1 MVKTRFGE
9 TLPQAP
15 NILQVTPF
23 ETSQR
28 RQRHVSDYVTYSRL
42 YATLPAAHLAAVKTR
57 VRSGEPKV
65 IRELWEK
72 RDKTFLAI
80 DFEWNERNEHTVL
93 EWGYAALRCGHLESK
108 GHYIVAEYADK
119 IVNKHSPTY
128 PWQFGESQVISK
140 GKLPQIIQTI
150 IRSVISLF
158 LALSVPR
165 TPSADPTVTF
175 APLVLSNRFAIN
187 QYSTFNSSLASP
199 DSETVANTLVLV
211 AHGLQGDLA
220 RLEEMKIKLPS
231 NMLMIDTA
239 VLERGMYN
247 SGLRGVIMDPKTERP
262 RLNGTTLSL
271 EHLLISLT
279 LPLINPPPPSSTPDG
294 SGSGSGQ
301 GGSTPHQHQPHHPV
315 VLPNCALHNAGNDAF
330 MTLFALQHLLEPS
343 SSRSTPPMTVK
354 RHPQQQ
360 GMQFPSS
367 RMPMMSPLNP
377 MLTGM
382 SGMSGMPLSPPQ
394 TTMGMPM
401 GSPMQ
406 GSMMLPPFASF
417 GMQVVPPANPN
428 GNGVFSPNG
437 MVSPPP
443 NGGSGGGGLAV
454 PNLNGTFGGG
464 SGSNRLSSVGPVR
477 PKSAYD
483 LAGEFGAL
491 MSEKNTSSLS
501 KATGAGANGHG
512 ENGGGGG
519 GKGGL
524 WMNRPRFTS
533 SPNLKNGK

>member
-1 MVKTRFGE
+1 MSNDFVLVDPKAWEYDLHSIYSAYIGYFQVYNIPWYERSWGGFFESFDEFLGFSWPVITVTDSWTGKAHIVTRLTAIHSFIKMVKTRFGE

-93 EWGYAALRCGHLESK
+93 EWGYAALRCGHLES
-108 GHYIVAEYADK
+108 
-119 IVNKHSPTY
+119 
-128 PWQFGESQVISK
+128 
-140 GKLPQIIQTI
+140 
-150 IRSVISLF
+150 SL
-158 LALSVPR
+158 S
-165 TPSADPTVTF
+165 
-175 APLVLSNRFAIN
+175 
-187 QYSTFNSSLASP
+187 SP
-199 DSETVANTLVLV
+199 DSETIANTLVLV

-231 NMLMIDTA
+231 NMLMIDTS

-279 LPLINPPPPSSTPDG
+279 LPLINAPPSSTPDG
-294 SGSGSGQ
+294 SGSGSGK
-301 GGSTPHQHQPHHPV
+301 GGSTPHQHQHQHHPV
-315 VLPNCALHNAGNDAF
+315 VLPNCALHNAGNDAY

-360 GMQFPSS
+360 GMQFPSA

-382 SGMSGMPLSPPQ
+382 SSMSGMPLSPPQ
-394 TTMGMPM
+394 ATMGMPM

-406 GSMMLPPFASF
+406 GSMMLPPFANF
-417 GMQVVPPANPN
+417 GMQVVPPPHPN

-437 MVSPPP
+437 MVSPPL
-443 NGGSGGGGLAV
+443 NGGSGGGGGLAV

-464 SGSNRLSSVGPVR
+464 SGNNRLSSMGPAR

-491 MSEKNTSSLS
+491 MSEKNAASSLS
-501 KATGAGANGHG
+501 KATGAGANGYG
-512 ENGGGGG
+512 ENGGGGGGG